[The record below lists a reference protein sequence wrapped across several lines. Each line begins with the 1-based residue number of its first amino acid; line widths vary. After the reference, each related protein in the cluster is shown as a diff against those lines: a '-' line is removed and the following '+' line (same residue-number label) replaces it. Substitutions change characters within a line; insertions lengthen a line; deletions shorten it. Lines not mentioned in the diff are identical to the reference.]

1 MMKALVKFLNL
12 GIVIILCLL
21 AGVAIGHLVDMAFN
35 LGVVGK
41 FVGLL
46 AGTLLGLMYLWKI
59 GKDG

>member
-1 MMKALVKFLNL
+1 MMKTLVKFLNL

-21 AGVAIGHLVDMAFN
+21 AGVAIGHLADMAFN